1 MKFLPTLSNRE
12 IYMIGHGNLEKRN
25 KSTIVQK
32 MWHIEYDAREL
43 EKTKTSVTTSHLLA
57 KKYNM

>member
-1 MKFLPTLSNRE
+1 
-12 IYMIGHGNLEKRN
+12 MIGHGNLEKRN